1 VGFVSPNFFSVT
13 FQKLISVPTLTGKK
27 KHDTNEMQ
35 IRSAK
40 KIRRK
45 KKKNMG
51 ADMSRTFDDG
61 TSAHGGASTTVPVE
75 PNANLMKEADM
86 KVDQILSSRSN
97 LQKQR
102 TELIAQG
109 KKFMLQL
116 KSLITPDSN
125 ENTQS
130 LIDANI
136 ELLDDAANKSKPVL
150 QSVSSKLQ
158 SVGLGQQPEV
168 VQMDAMVNTP
178 TEAAPDQILKN
189 LQTLLTKM
197 EQKST
202 SDPKAKQTVK
212 QAIQTIQKMSK
223 RPSTVI
229 QTEPEKLE
237 SVSTRAKIDKAT
249 VKTLLNQTLKR
260 TEADQQVHLNK
271 SLKAEAQV
279 NVSQDFNSK
288 KEKLVQ
294 AKQELD
300 EAKKDEV
307 KAELLQRTIKELEV
321 KPIVATEQALKE
333 TVENAPSEQVREAAK
348 TVLQAVVEAKNAA
361 LVEANPEVK
370 SGGAVLSD
378 LDSDKDAISDAESK
392 LSLIEASVRT
402 SLKLAE
408 ANKAEVVNEV
418 KQLSSKEANKLVDLD
433 QQMQDLKLLL
443 NQIQLYR
450 RKGLTASKRAA
461 DPLVVPEEPMAAIAA
476 GIQESE
482 LYAAFYNRKSLR
494 ADSVVDMTKAQQAT
508 KIADSLKDILAKLKE
523 VQSQLDVAESANQ
536 VQAAIQTAQ
545 TLSNRQTPS
554 IYRSLAETRLAE
566 ADVNLS
572 KAQEKLSIVS
582 IQNED
587 RKTKRMLEQLE
598 DLKEQKAIVDA
609 SVRRSIMNNDEPSKM
624 LALDQKDVI
633 QRQIISLKTN
643 IEKSMATSSRL
654 RMSLSRQKTVTAVR
668 QASVRQASA
677 RLLQE
682 RKTVNASKRME
693 IAKDQNVI
701 QQSLRKTVEE
711 LPKTTVQ
718 GIVVKSKKLSRATVK
733 EGELIVNKPVKSQQ
747 DVEKSILAALV
758 AAKKQA
764 FTYDYFKYIGGGAFG
779 QVYMAGTAI
788 RNEAGE
794 LTGVTNT
801 IAIKRI
807 PKESTPLQW
816 VRDEVDILTVLQPK
830 CHEYIICY
838 ENFHEDADNYY
849 IMTEFVGGDR
859 EGVEYRSLKD
869 VVTKDFKPDPITMG
883 TIVINLIKGLQ
894 VIHSLGIAHRDIK
907 PENIMVSTK
916 GGIKFLDFGLSCLDQ
931 RCKGLGGIEGT
942 IGYIA
947 PECYDPEFKKNSTL
961 KDMQLTDLWS
971 LGITIWEIISNVSC
985 LTAWNLQRAALL
997 KAKSRKSIAGAITST
1012 AQFYDGSD
1020 FAMDFSF
1027 PEHQDSVI
1035 QDINK
1040 SVDDML
1046 RKYCEGL
1053 CKPFSLVVFLNR
1065 VPANR
1070 TFPALEFTIRS

>member
-1 VGFVSPNFFSVT
+1 
-13 FQKLISVPTLTGKK
+13 
-27 KHDTNEMQ
+27 M
-35 IRSAK
+35 
-40 KIRRK
+40 
-45 KKKNMG
+45 
-51 ADMSRTFDDG
+51 
-61 TSAHGGASTTVPVE
+61 
-75 PNANLMKEADM
+75 
-86 KVDQILSSRSN
+86 
-97 LQKQR
+97 
-102 TELIAQG
+102 
-109 KKFMLQL
+109 
-116 KSLITPDSN
+116 
-125 ENTQS
+125 
-130 LIDANI
+130 
-136 ELLDDAANKSKPVL
+136 
-150 QSVSSKLQ
+150 
-158 SVGLGQQPEV
+158 
-168 VQMDAMVNTP
+168 
-178 TEAAPDQILKN
+178 
-189 LQTLLTKM
+189 
-197 EQKST
+197 
-202 SDPKAKQTVK
+202 
-212 QAIQTIQKMSK
+212 
-223 RPSTVI
+223 
-229 QTEPEKLE
+229 
-237 SVSTRAKIDKAT
+237 
-249 VKTLLNQTLKR
+249 
-260 TEADQQVHLNK
+260 
-271 SLKAEAQV
+271 
-279 NVSQDFNSK
+279 
-288 KEKLVQ
+288 
-294 AKQELD
+294 
-300 EAKKDEV
+300 
-307 KAELLQRTIKELEV
+307 
-321 KPIVATEQALKE
+321 
-333 TVENAPSEQVREAAK
+333 
-348 TVLQAVVEAKNAA
+348 
-361 LVEANPEVK
+361 
-370 SGGAVLSD
+370 
-378 LDSDKDAISDAESK
+378 
-392 LSLIEASVRT
+392 
-402 SLKLAE
+402 
-408 ANKAEVVNEV
+408 
-418 KQLSSKEANKLVDLD
+418 
-433 QQMQDLKLLL
+433 L

-494 ADSVVDMTKAQQAT
+494 ADSVIDMTKAQQAT

-643 IEKSMATSSRL
+643 IEKSMTTSSRL
-654 RMSLSRQKTVTAVR
+654 RMILSRQKTVTAVR
-668 QASVRQASA
+668 QASVRQAST

-693 IAKDQNVI
+693 IAKDQNI
-701 QQSLRKTVEE
+701 IRQSLRKTVEE

-718 GIVVKSKKLSRATVK
+718 AIVVKSKKLSRATVK

-779 QVYMAGTAI
+779 QVYMAGTAV

-816 VRDEVDILTVLQPK
+816 VRDEVDILTILQPK
-830 CHEYIICY
+830 CNQYIICY

-859 EGVEYRSLKD
+859 EGLEYRSLKD

-942 IGYIA
+942 VG
-947 PECYDPEFKKNSTL
+947 
-961 KDMQLTDLWS
+961 
-971 LGITIWEIISNVSC
+971 
-985 LTAWNLQRAALL
+985 
-997 KAKSRKSIAGAITST
+997 
-1012 AQFYDGSD
+1012 
-1020 FAMDFSF
+1020 
-1027 PEHQDSVI
+1027 
-1035 QDINK
+1035 
-1040 SVDDML
+1040 
-1046 RKYCEGL
+1046 
-1053 CKPFSLVVFLNR
+1053 
-1065 VPANR
+1065 
-1070 TFPALEFTIRS
+1070 